1 LAQYSLAFL
10 EDTFSEYGEQPE
22 YIMEILFDLFIRRN
36 NKEMGEEKFARLITE
51 IKDVKWQGDILR
63 KLVHLYPEEP
73 HFPAHLARY
82 YLYMAKNL
90 DEANNAADKAIETSE
105 RQGKVDSLLYHIKG
119 LCIREKLK
127 DKLNALK
134 AKYTK

>member
-1 LAQYSLAFL
+1 LAASSLFVCRRAVAAIVRQKRLRTEAIWLNIHF
-10 EDTFSEYGEQPE
+10 QPE

-73 HFPAHLARY
+73 HFPAHLVRY

-105 RQGKVDSLLYHIKG
+105 RQGKVVSLLYHIKG
-119 LCIREKLK
+119 LCI
-127 DKLNALK
+127 
-134 AKYTK
+134 